1 LGERAGDPD
10 RAIVSD
16 VLAAL
21 ARELDAAYVYPEVAR
36 AVTAAV
42 RRCLDDGRYDGLDG
56 EAFAVRLTADLQEVS
71 GDKHLRVSYRRDP
84 APDARA
90 DEVARQRW
98 EEYREHGER
107 TNFGVARFERLAGNV
122 ALLELREFF
131 APELGGG
138 VAVAAMNL
146 VAHADALIVDLRR
159 NGGGSPAMVALVTS
173 YLFDPEPVHLN
184 DLYWRRED
192 ATRQFWTSAYVPGR
206 RFGREK
212 PVWVLTSRETFS
224 GAEELAN
231 NLKQLGR
238 AVLVGETT
246 AGAAHPGDVV
256 RLHASFEAFIP
267 TGRPINPISKGDW
280 EGVGVAP
287 DIDVPAADAL
297 RTAHAAAL
305 RHVLERI
312 GEPGRGASRRLA
324 DEAREALAELE
335 DAARPA
341 G

>member
-1 LGERAGDPD
+1 MGERRGVLVPAV
-10 RAIVSD
+10 VSD
-16 VLAAL
+16 VVAVLT
-21 ARELDAAYVYPEVAR
+21 RELDAAYVYPEVAP
-36 AVTAAV
+36 AISATV
-42 RRCLDDGRYDGLDG
+42 RRHLDDGRYVGLDG
-56 EAFAVRLTADLQEVS
+56 EAFAARLTSDLQEVS
-71 GDKHLRVSYRRDP
+71 GDKHLRVSFRSDP
-84 APDARA
+84 TPDGQQ

-107 TNFGVARFERLAGNV
+107 TNFGVVRVERLAGNV
-122 ALLELREFF
+122 ALLELCEFF
-131 APELGGG
+131 DPELGGE
-138 VAVAAMNL
+138 VVVAAMNL
-146 VAHADALIVDLRR
+146 VASADALIVDLRW

-184 DLYWRRED
+184 DLYWRRGD
-192 ATRQFWTSAYVPGR
+192 VTRQFWTSAYVPGR
-206 RFGREK
+206 RYGREK

-224 GAEELAN
+224 GAEEFAN

-246 AGAAHPGDVV
+246 AGAAHPGSFV
-256 RLHASFEAFIP
+256 RLHASFDAFIP

-305 RHVLERI
+305 RHVLGRI
-312 GEPGRGASRRLA
+312 SNPGSGALRRLA
-324 DEAREALAELE
+324 DEAREALAKLDGEQ
-335 DAARPA
+335 RSV